1 MLKTD
6 LENTQIYTQ
15 IFKFELVYMNLSPFY
30 VDKMCYIFEL
40 YTFKIQAWI
49 L

>member
-1 MLKTD
+1 MLKAD

-30 VDKMCYIFEL
+30 VDKML
-40 YTFKIQAWI
+40 YFRA
-49 L
+49 LYF